1 MNKERS
7 VDDAKQYYIYS
18 YNLKGIIAY
27 AYKIVEKMFF
37 FLWCLNLKWHGVA
50 RQGAPVSGLWH
61 TAGEDDGGVPPDPS
75 RRGSTTAALAPPV
88 AGPVT

>member
-37 FLWCLNLKWHGVA
+37 FSYGALTLNGMAW
-50 RQGAPVSGLWH
+50 QGR
-61 TAGEDDGGVPPDPS
+61 VP
-75 RRGSTTAALAPPV
+75 L
-88 AGPVT
+88 